1 MAGTNADRIRRA
13 MEHRSSTNRLKSV
26 QSMSFR
32 PGGDTRDS
40 VLSSGSYGSYSST
53 SSADHGG
60 YQHAHSGSVS
70 TTATSVQSTDLRRSG
85 SLKNYH
91 RVSTVTT
98 TPSLNSN
105 ASTSSSDTYLCP
117 ASPVGA
123 SFPHRR
129 PYGRSGRISP
139 VDNTPAFVMPTQGLV
154 TLDDTSADAKGHFPD
169 FAFQA
174 PQCTPS
180 PEPSDDEQDRFCGDL
195 RDRMFGK
202 GGRSEEDLFVCMD
215 DRVDTISGHRLSRR
229 SQMFQPMS
237 TRALNVGLDSEIHNA
252 LVSSAQPKQSKSLY
266 STNQAPV
273 RQSVMWP
280 SFNEPRTQQPS
291 NLIPLQ
297 ESVAATNSPM
307 RPRKLSIGTRVKQ
320 LKQVARAIM

>member
-1 MAGTNADRIRRA
+1 MSLRPDR
-13 MEHRSSTNRLKSV
+13 
-26 QSMSFR
+26 
-32 PGGDTRDS
+32 DTRDS
-40 VLSSGSYGSYSST
+40 VLSSGSYGSYSSSST
-53 SSADHGG
+53 SSSADQAA
-60 YQHAHSGSVS
+60 YQQHAHSGSVS

-91 RVSTVTT
+91 HRVSTVTT

-105 ASTSSSDTYLCP
+105 ASSSSSDTYLCP
-117 ASPVGA
+117 ASPVGT

-129 PYGRSGRISP
+129 QYGRSGRISP

-154 TLDDTSADAKGHFPD
+154 TLDDTSADAKAHFPD

-180 PEPSDDEQDRFCGDL
+180 PEASDDEQDRYCGDL

-202 GGRSEEDLFVCMD
+202 GGRSEDDLFVCMD

-237 TRALNVGLDSEIHNA
+237 TRALNMGLDSEIHNA
-252 LVSSAQPKQSKSLY
+252 LVSSAQSKQSKPLY

-280 SFNEPRTQQPS
+280 TLNEPRAQQAAAAS
-291 NLIPLQ
+291 LMPLQ
-297 ESVAATNSPM
+297 ENVATPNSTM
-307 RPRKLSIGTRVKQ
+307 APRKMSIGTRVKQ